1 MSLHEVAGRRLSG
14 YLVRG
19 GCWIGLSL
27 PAFRDEWTWY
37 CSDAKISCA
46 SSKVSIRGCMGMIQF
61 YGESDE
67 IESIAT
73 IDRAIALGVTFLD
86 TADIYGIN
94 ENSFLP

>member
-1 MSLHEVAGRRLSG
+1 
-14 YLVRG
+14 
-19 GCWIGLSL
+19 
-27 PAFRDEWTWY
+27 
-37 CSDAKISCA
+37 
-46 SSKVSIRGCMGMIQF
+46 MGMIQF